1 MKKIYMQPATEVCAM
16 TGNSV
21 MQYASLND
29 TNEKL
34 RQEGFGELG
43 SGDDDGNGHDLA
55 KGGSIGDA
63 WD

>member
-1 MKKIYMQPATEVCAM
+1 MKKIYMQPATEVFAM

-34 RQEGFGELG
+34 RQEGFGTLDP
-43 SGDDDGNGHDLA
+43 SDDNGDGYDLA
-55 KGGSIGDA
+55 KGGSIWDA